1 MIAKNIGIN
10 GQGHLTFAGA
20 DTVELAKEYGTPLYL
35 VDKQGIINRAKEYM
49 SAVEQY
55 LGKGSHPCYAGK
67 ALCYTDLYRT
77 LESMGMWIDVVSPGE
92 FYTANKAGFDLT
104 RAMFHGN
111 NKTDQDI
118 NMALELGVGRIVCD
132 SADEIEAVDRIAGET
147 GKRPNILIRLTPG
160 IDPHTHKSINTGT
173 VDSKFG
179 VAIETGDAEK
189 LVKKTLEKKNV
200 TLMGYHC
207 HIGSQIF
214 ECEPFCEAAEKMLT
228 FMADMKNKLGFEA
241 KEINL
246 GGGMAVPY
254 LESDERI
261 SYTEN
266 IKAVGS
272 CIDSLLEKLGLKRP
286 VFYLEPGRS
295 MVADNGMTLY
305 SVGTVKCIEGYK
317 NYVSIDGGMADNPR
331 YALYQS
337 PYTLINASHA
347 DQEPNFEAT
356 VGGRCCESGDLI
368 QEKVNL
374 YRPVRNDIIAVLT
387 TGAYNF
393 SMSSNYNRLTRPAL
407 VTVDNGESYVSVKR
421 QTFEDLTS
429 LDV

>member
-10 GQGHLTFAGA
+10 EKGHLTFAGM

-35 VDKQGIINRAKEYM
+35 IDKNGIIERAKEYM
-49 SAVEQY
+49 AAVEQY

-77 LESMGMWIDVVSPGE
+77 LESIGMWIDVVSPGE
-92 FYTANKAGFDLT
+92 FYTAKKAGFDLS

-111 NKTDQDI
+111 NKTDADI
-118 NMALELGVGRIVCD
+118 EMALELGVGRFVCD
-132 SADEIEAVDRIAGET
+132 SRDEVEAVDRIADEM
-147 GKRPNILIRLTPG
+147 GKCPKILLRLTPG

-179 VAIETGDAEK
+179 VAIETGDAEA
-189 LVKKTLEKKNV
+189 LVRVTLEKKNV

-228 FMADMKNKLGFEA
+228 FMADMKTKTGFEA

-254 LESDERI
+254 LEGDARI

-266 IKAVGS
+266 IKAVGK
-272 CIDSLLEKLGLKRP
+272 CIDKLLEKLSLNRP
-286 VFYLEPGRS
+286 AFYLEPGRS
-295 MVADNGMTLY
+295 TVADNGMTLY
-305 SVGTVKCIEGYK
+305 TVGTVKCIEGYK
-317 NYVSIDGGMADNPR
+317 NYVSVDGGMADNPR

-337 PYTLINASHA
+337 PYTLINADHA
-347 DQEPNFEAT
+347 DKTPNFVAT

-368 QEKVNL
+368 QENVNL
-374 YRPVRNDIIAVLT
+374 YRPVRGDILAVLT

-393 SMSSNYNRLTRPAL
+393 SMSSNYNRLTKPAL
-407 VTVDNGESYVSVKR
+407 VTIENGKSYVSVR
-421 QTFEDLTS
+421 RETFEDMTK

>member
-1 MIAKNIGIN
+1 MIANNVGIN
-10 GQGHLTFAGA
+10 QEGHLTFAGM

-35 VDKQGIINRAKEYM
+35 IDKNGIIDRAKEYM
-49 SAVEQY
+49 SAVEKY
-55 LGKGSHPCYAGK
+55 LGKGSHPCFAGK

-77 LESMGMWIDVVSPGE
+77 LEGIGMWIDVVSPGE
-92 FYTANKAGFDLT
+92 FYTAKKAGFDLS

-111 NKTDQDI
+111 NKTDADMR
-118 NMALELGVGRIVCD
+118 MALELGVGRFVCD
-132 SADEIEAVDRIAGET
+132 SSDEIEALDRISGEM
-147 GKRPNILIRLTPG
+147 GKKPLVLIRLTPG

-173 VDSKFG
+173 IDSKFG

-189 LVKKTLEKKNV
+189 LVRATLEKKNI
-200 TLMGYHC
+200 TLVGYHC

-214 ECEPFCEAAEKMLT
+214 ECEPFCEAAEKMLG
-228 FMADMKNKLGFEA
+228 FMADMKAKLGFEA

-261 SYTEN
+261 SYTNN
-266 IKAVGS
+266 IKAVGEH
-272 CIDSLLEKLGLKRP
+272 IDALLDKLSLNRP

-295 MVADNGMTLY
+295 IVADSGMTLY

-317 NYVSIDGGMADNPR
+317 NYVSVDGGMADNPR

-337 PYTLINASHA
+337 PYTIINASHA
-347 DQEPNFEAT
+347 NKTADFEAT

-368 QEKVNL
+368 QENVKMF
-374 YRPVRNDIIAVLT
+374 RPERNDILAVLT

-393 SMSSNYNRLTRPAL
+393 SMSSNYNRLCRPAL
-407 VTVDNGESYVSVKR
+407 VTVDNGKSYISVKR
-421 QTFEDLTS
+421 ETFEDLTK

>member
-1 MIAKNIGIN
+1 MIAKNIDVN
-10 GQGHLTFAGA
+10 ERGHLTFAGA

-35 VDKQGIINRAKEYM
+35 IDKNGIIDRAKEYM
-49 SAVEQY
+49 SAVEKY
-55 LGKGSHPCYAGK
+55 LGEGSHPCYAGK

-77 LESMGMWIDVVSPGE
+77 LEGIVMWIDVVSPGE
-92 FYTANKAGFDLT
+92 FYTAKKAGFDLS

-111 NKTDQDI
+111 NKTDADI
-118 NMALELGVGRIVCD
+118 KMALELGVGRFVCD
-132 SADEIEAVDRIAGET
+132 SADEIDALDRIAKEM
-147 GKRPNILIRLTPG
+147 GKTPRILIRLTPG

-189 LVKKTLEKKNV
+189 LVIKTLEKKNV
-200 TLMGYHC
+200 TMMGYHC

-214 ECEPFCEAAEKMLT
+214 EFEPFCEAAEKMLT
-228 FMADMKNKLGFEA
+228 FMADIKEKTGFEA

-254 LESDERI
+254 LDSDEKI
-261 SYTEN
+261 SYTDN
-266 IKAVGS
+266 IKALGTH
-272 CIDSLLEKLGLKRP
+272 IDTLIERLSLNRP

-295 MVADNGMTLY
+295 IVADNGMTLY
-305 SVGTVKCIEGYK
+305 TVGTVKCIEGYK
-317 NYVSIDGGMADNPR
+317 NYVSVDGGMADNPR

-337 PYTLINASHA
+337 PYTIVNASHA
-347 DQEPNFEAT
+347 DKPADFVAT

-368 QEKVNL
+368 QENVNL
-374 YRPVRNDIIAVLT
+374 CRPVRNDILAVLT

-407 VTVDNGESYVSVKR
+407 VTVDNGKSYVSVKR

-429 LDV
+429 LDI

>member
-1 MIAKNIGIN
+1 MIAKNLGIN
-10 GQGHLTFAGA
+10 EKGHLTFAGM

-35 VDKQGIINRAKEYM
+35 IDKNSIVERAKEYM
-49 SAVEQY
+49 SAVEMY

-77 LESMGMWIDVVSPGE
+77 LESIGMWIDVVSSGE
-92 FYTANKAGFDLT
+92 FYTAKKAGFDLS

-111 NKTDQDI
+111 NKTDSDI
-118 NMALELGVGRIVCD
+118 RLALELGVGRFVCD
-132 SADEIEAVDRIAGET
+132 SADEIDAVDRIAGEN
-147 GKRPNILIRLTPG
+147 GVCPKILIRLTPG
-160 IDPHTHKSINTGT
+160 IDPHTHKAINTGT

-179 VAIETGDAEK
+179 VAIETGDGEK
-189 LVKKTLEKKNV
+189 LVLATLKKKNV
-200 TLMGYHC
+200 ELMGYHC
-207 HIGSQIF
+207 HVGSQIF
-214 ECEPFCEAAEKMLT
+214 ECEPFCEAAEKLLT
-228 FMADMKNKLGFEA
+228 FTADIKAETGFEA

-254 LESDERI
+254 LESDPRI

-266 IKAVGS
+266 IKAVGQH
-272 CIDSLLEKLGLKRP
+272 IDSLLERLSLNRP

-295 MVADNGMTLY
+295 MVADSGITLY

-317 NYVSIDGGMADNPR
+317 NYVSVDGGMADNPR

-337 PYTLINASHA
+337 PYTLINAGHA
-347 DQEPNFEAT
+347 NKQPDFVAT

-368 QEKVNL
+368 QENVSL
-374 YRPVRNDIIAVLT
+374 YRPERNSIIAVLT

-407 VTVDNGESYVSVKR
+407 VTIENGKSYVSVKR
-421 QTFEDLTS
+421 QTLEDLTS

>member
-1 MIAKNIGIN
+1 MLANNIGIN
-10 GQGHLTFAGA
+10 EKGHLTFAGV
-20 DTVELAKEYGTPLYL
+20 DTVDLAAEYGTPLYL
-35 VDKQGIINRAKEYM
+35 IDKDKITDRAREYM
-49 SAVEQY
+49 SAAEKY
-55 LGKGSHPCYAGK
+55 LGNGSHPCYAGK

-77 LESMGMWIDVVSPGE
+77 LEEIGMWIDVVSPGE
-92 FYTANKAGFDLT
+92 FYTAKKAGFDLS

-111 NKTDQDI
+111 NKTDDDLK
-118 NMALELGVGRIVCD
+118 MALDMGVGRIVCD
-132 SADEIEAVDRIAGET
+132 SSDEIDALDRIAGELS
-147 GKRPNILIRLTPG
+147 KKPKILIRLTPG

-179 VAIETGDAEK
+179 VAIETGDAK
-189 LVKKTLEKKNV
+189 SLVEKTLAKKNV
-200 TLMGYHC
+200 ELMGYHC

-228 FMADMKNKLGFEA
+228 FMADIKNTLGFEA
-241 KEINL
+241 REINL

-254 LESDERI
+254 LESDEKI

-266 IKAVGS
+266 IKAVGE
-272 CIDSLLEKLGLKRP
+272 CINTLLEKLSLNRP
-286 VFYLEPGRS
+286 AFYLEPGRS
-295 MVADNGMTLY
+295 MVADSGMTLY
-305 SVGTVKCIEGYK
+305 TVGTVKCIEGYK

-347 DQEPNFEAT
+347 DIAPDFKAT

-368 QEKVNL
+368 QENVNL
-374 YRPVRNDIIAVLT
+374 ARPERGDILAVLT

-393 SMSSNYNRLTRPAL
+393 SMSSNYNRLARPAL
-407 VTVDNGESYVSVKR
+407 VTLQGGKSYVAVKR
-421 QTFEDLTS
+421 QTFEDITA

>member
-1 MIAKNIGIN
+1 MIANNLGIN
-10 GQGHLTFAGA
+10 EKGHLTFAGA

-35 VDKQGIINRAKEYM
+35 IDKKGIINRAKEYM
-49 SAVEQY
+49 TAVETY
-55 LGKGSHPCYAGK
+55 LGAGSHPCYAGK

-77 LESMGMWIDVVSPGE
+77 LESIGMWIDVVSPGE
-92 FYTANKAGFDLT
+92 FYTAKKAGFDIS

-111 NKTDQDI
+111 NKTDDDI
-118 NMALELGVGRIVCD
+118 KTALELGVGRFVCD
-132 SADEIEAVDRIAGET
+132 SADEVDALDRIAGEM
-147 GKRPNILIRLTPG
+147 GKSPKILLRLTPG

-179 VAIETGDAEK
+179 VAIETGDAER
-189 LVKKTLEKKNV
+189 LVTATLKKKNV

-207 HIGSQIF
+207 HVGSQIF
-214 ECEPFCEAAEKMLT
+214 ECDPFCEAAEKMLT
-228 FMADMKNKLGFEA
+228 FMADMKAKTGFEA
-241 KEINL
+241 REINL

-261 SYTEN
+261 DYTGN
-266 IKAVGS
+266 IKAVGEH
-272 CIDSLLEKLGLKRP
+272 IDELLTRLGLNRP
-286 VFYLEPGRS
+286 AFYLEPGRS
-295 MVADNGMTLY
+295 IVADNGMTLY
-305 SVGTVKCIEGYK
+305 TVGTVKCIEGYK
-317 NYVSIDGGMADNPR
+317 NYVSVDGGMADNPR

-337 PYTLINASHA
+337 PYTLINAGHA
-347 DQEPNFEAT
+347 DKTPDFKAT

-368 QEKVNL
+368 QENVEL
-374 YRPVRNDIIAVLT
+374 YRPERGDIIAVLT

-407 VTVDNGESYVSVKR
+407 VTVEDGKTYVSVKR
-421 QTFEDLTS
+421 ETLEDLTR

>member
-1 MIAKNIGIN
+1 MIANN
-10 GQGHLTFAGA
+10 VDVNQEGHLTFAGM
-20 DTVELAKEYGTPLYL
+20 DTAELAKEYGTPLYL
-35 VDKQGIINRAKEYM
+35 IDKNGIIDRAKEYM
-49 SAVEQY
+49 SAVEKY
-55 LGKGSHPCYAGK
+55 LGKGSHPCFAGK

-77 LESMGMWIDVVSPGE
+77 LEGIGMWIDVVSPGE
-92 FYTANKAGFDLT
+92 FYTAKKAGFDLS

-111 NKTDQDI
+111 NKTDADI
-118 NMALELGVGRIVCD
+118 RMALELGVGRFVCD
-132 SADEIEAVDRIAGET
+132 SADEIEALDRISGET
-147 GKRPNILIRLTPG
+147 GKKPLVLIRLTPG

-173 VDSKFG
+173 IDSKFG

-189 LVKKTLEKKNV
+189 LVRATLKKKNI

-214 ECEPFCEAAEKMLT
+214 ECEPFCEAAEKMLG
-228 FMADMKNKLGFEA
+228 FMADMKAKLGFEA

-254 LESDERI
+254 LENDERI
-261 SYTEN
+261 SYTNN
-266 IKAVGS
+266 IKAVGEH
-272 CIDSLLEKLGLKRP
+272 IDALLKKLSLDRP

-295 MVADNGMTLY
+295 IVADNGMTLY

-317 NYVSIDGGMADNPR
+317 NYVSVDGGMADNPR

-337 PYTLINASHA
+337 PYTIINASHA
-347 DQEPNFEAT
+347 DKKADFEAT

-368 QEKVNL
+368 QENVKL
-374 YRPVRNDIIAVLT
+374 FRPERNDILAVLT

-393 SMSSNYNRLTRPAL
+393 SMSSNYNRLCRPAL
-407 VTVDNGESYVSVKR
+407 VTVDNGKSYVSVKR
-421 QTFEDLTS
+421 ETFEDLTK

>member
-1 MIAKNIGIN
+1 MIANNLGIN
-10 GQGHLTFAGA
+10 EKGHLTFAGA

-35 VDKQGIINRAKEYM
+35 IDKNGIINRAREYM
-49 SAVEQY
+49 TAVETY
-55 LGKGSHPCYAGK
+55 LGAGSHPCYAGK

-77 LESMGMWIDVVSPGE
+77 LESIGMWIDVVSPGE
-92 FYTANKAGFDLT
+92 FYTAKKAGFDIS

-111 NKTDQDI
+111 NKTDGDLRT
-118 NMALELGVGRIVCD
+118 ALELGVGRFVCD
-132 SADEIEAVDRIAGET
+132 SADEVDALDRIAGEM
-147 GKRPNILIRLTPG
+147 GKSPKILLRLTPG

-179 VAIETGDAEK
+179 VAIETGDAER
-189 LVKKTLEKKNV
+189 LVAATLQKKNV

-207 HIGSQIF
+207 HVGSQIF
-214 ECEPFCEAAEKMLT
+214 ECDPFCEAAEKMLT
-228 FMADMKNKLGFEA
+228 FMADMKSKTGFEA
-241 KEINL
+241 REINL

-261 SYTEN
+261 DYTKN
-266 IKAVGS
+266 IKAVGEH
-272 CIDSLLEKLGLKRP
+272 IDELLSRLGLNRP
-286 VFYLEPGRS
+286 TFYLEPGRS
-295 MVADNGMTLY
+295 IVADNGMTLY
-305 SVGTVKCIEGYK
+305 TVGTVKCIEGYK
-317 NYVSIDGGMADNPR
+317 NYVSVDGGMADNPR

-337 PYTLINASHA
+337 PYTLINAGHA
-347 DQEPNFEAT
+347 DKTPDFKAT

-368 QEKVNL
+368 QENVEL
-374 YRPVRNDIIAVLT
+374 YRPERGDIIAVLT

-407 VTVDNGESYVSVKR
+407 VTVEDGKTYVSVKR
-421 QTFEDLTS
+421 ETLEDLTR